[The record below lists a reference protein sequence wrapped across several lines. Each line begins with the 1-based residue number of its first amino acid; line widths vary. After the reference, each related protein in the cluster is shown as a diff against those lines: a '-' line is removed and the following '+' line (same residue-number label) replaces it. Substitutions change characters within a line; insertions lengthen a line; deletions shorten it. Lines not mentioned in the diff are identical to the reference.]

1 MLQAYDSI
9 ATADFTLIVPKDEVS
24 SEQLLFNLSM
34 KQEKDEI
41 IAVEN
46 CEIEETEVE
55 KDSDVGDEKI
65 TAAVLGDTNINDE
78 QSDNSDETQGIDDT
92 DGNKRE
98 DNTDHDMNTSVV
110 TVADARNENADV
122 FCLNLTMTKNKESAF
137 EPLVPDHIIDNKMH
151 VTESVQNV
159 SVTSS
164 DTTEEHDEDTNIHVV
179 EHQEEG
185 MMVETTDSSVR
196 TIRMFRNARETLVS
210 TSLKCSQSNNWVLLN
225 YTWKDTFFLFYD
237 QLCKRAR

>member
-24 SEQLLFNLSM
+24 SEQLLFDLSM

-46 CEIEETEVE
+46 REIEETEVE

-98 DNTDHDMNTSVV
+98 DNTDHDMITSVV

-164 DTTEEHDEDTNIHVV
+164 DTTKEHDEDTNIHVHVV

-210 TSLKCSQSNNWVLLN
+210 TSLKYSQTNNWVLLIHGKILSFII
-225 YTWKDTFFLFYD
+225 WP
-237 QLCKRAR
+237 AP